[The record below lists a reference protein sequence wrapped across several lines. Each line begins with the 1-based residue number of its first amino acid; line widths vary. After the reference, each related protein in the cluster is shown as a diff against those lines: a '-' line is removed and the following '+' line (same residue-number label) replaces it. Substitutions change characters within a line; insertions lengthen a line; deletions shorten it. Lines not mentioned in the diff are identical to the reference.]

1 MQSSHSRVEF
11 DFDKFFHATVETAA
25 VRIVQVGPIQ
35 PAAHANNEKVRHLLV
50 EHVRPRGQ
58 DGSCGEEIVVMRNNS
73 LMQKGILPAFL
84 EAHEKGA
91 SEFTFRL
98 TGLPGSLRT
107 VETFEISK
115 ARPAAQ
121 PTLVVNNTTPP
132 KQTSEPVIITYGKRY
147 NSQGT
152 DTFCLYVPA
161 ETYAGTMFAGKGFY
175 RFSESPDGQLFF
187 APTDKQSELKFEAS
201 KARNPRPAFPV
212 GVSDTQ
218 FDFPFDCEPD
228 DLPVVDVPADIED
241 DQAMRAAERPF
252 DGRAEDSPASERQV
266 EQAAESLSPAEA
278 PSPESPISPVEEP
291 SRPRHILPSVIQPET
306 ELQRRQRED
315 QDTSTRR
322 GSRSLVEEK
331 GRRANCLLYTSD
343 AADE

>member
-1 MQSSHSRVEF
+1 MHSSHSRVEF
-11 DFDKFFHATVETAA
+11 DFDKFFHATVQTAA

-132 KQTSEPVIITYGKRY
+132 KQTSEPVIITYAKRY

-161 ETYAGTMFAGKGFY
+161 ETYAGAMFAGKGFY

-187 APTDKQSELKFEAS
+187 APTDKQSELKFESSKVLADGTRKIYFRGLRVRILEAKGLVDLKKYIVRAS
-201 KARNPRPAFPV
+201 RDGFTVQLA
-212 GVSDTQ
+212 SDGAI
-218 FDFPFDCEPD
+218 DF
-228 DLPVVDVPADIED
+228 
-241 DQAMRAAERPF
+241 AMSAA
-252 DGRAEDSPASERQV
+252 A
-266 EQAAESLSPAEA
+266 
-278 PSPESPISPVEEP
+278 
-291 SRPRHILPSVIQPET
+291 
-306 ELQRRQRED
+306 
-315 QDTSTRR
+315 
-322 GSRSLVEEK
+322 
-331 GRRANCLLYTSD
+331 
-343 AADE
+343 